1 MRCFCC
7 WIFVEVGR
15 KGIDGVVH
23 DDDDDDD
30 SYYHDDD
37 DDDDDHDNVNRNGHV
52 LKHVQVEFHKTL
64 LLFRLAQLMVRD
76 TEFNVPTIGDLP
88 EMLS

>member
-1 MRCFCC
+1 M
-7 WIFVEVGR
+7 EVGR
-15 KGIDGVVH
+15 QGIDGVGDY

-37 DDDDDHDNVNRNGHV
+37 DDDHDNVNTNGHV
-52 LKHVQVEFHKTL
+52 LQHVQVEFHKTL
-64 LLFRLAQLMVRD
+64 LPFRLAELMVRD

-88 EMLS
+88 EVLP